1 MYKYT
6 YHYMY
11 QYPYMCMYKR
21 MYPCVLNVIIYF
33 LLINQETYSYNC
45 KYTPSISTRI
55 IILSQL

>member
-6 YHYMY
+6 YIYMY
-11 QYPYMCMYKR
+11 QYPYKR
-21 MYPCVLNVIIYF
+21 MYLCVINVIIYY